1 MSKLFK
7 QMKANKPIKI
17 FVDCHKF
24 DEDYQGI
31 TSYIKGLYNELS
43 KDENFH
49 FYFAS
54 SNSNSLKKVFGEA
67 SNITY
72 LDYFS
77 NNKWIRLLIDIP
89 LKILKYKIDFAHFQY
104 IVPPIKNC
112 KYIVSTHDVLFL
124 DYPEYFPKIN
134 ALKNKWL
141 YYLSAKKSDI
151 VLTGSQFS
159 KEKIQKHFNINNV
172 YVTVYGVEPIFFEKY
187 NKDQLQQEV
196 YLKYQF
202 DKYII
207 YTSRHEPRKNH
218 YRLLKAFIELKLYL
232 NYHLVLIG
240 DVTFN
245 DKNFDKLLSISNE
258 EIKNKVVF
266 LNKVDFKSM
275 ILLLRAATLSVY
287 PSIAEGFG
295 LPPLESV
302 AAEVPTLCSN
312 KTSMVEFTF
321 FGDDFIDPL
330 NQEDI
335 NTKILS
341 KLSKN
346 DSERQNDLSNF
357 VANKYNWSAS
367 AKSFLEIL
375 N

>member
-1 MSKLFK
+1 M
-7 QMKANKPIKI
+7 
-17 FVDCHKF
+17 
-24 DEDYQGI
+24 
-31 TSYIKGLYNELS
+31 
-43 KDENFH
+43 
-49 FYFAS
+49 
-54 SNSNSLKKVFGEA
+54 
-67 SNITY
+67 
-72 LDYFS
+72 
-77 NNKWIRLLIDIP
+77 
-89 LKILKYKIDFAHFQY
+89 
-104 IVPPIKNC
+104 
-112 KYIVSTHDVLFL
+112 
-124 DYPEYFPKIN
+124 
-134 ALKNKWL
+134 
-141 YYLSAKKSDI
+141 
-151 VLTGSQFS
+151 
-159 KEKIQKHFNINNV
+159 
-172 YVTVYGVEPIFFEKY
+172 
-187 NKDQLQQEV
+187 

-312 KTSMVEFTF
+312 KTSMAEFTF

>member
-1 MSKLFK
+1 M
-7 QMKANKPIKI
+7 NRIKI
-17 FVDCHKF
+17 FVDCHVF
-24 DEDYQGI
+24 DYGFQG
-31 TSYIKGLYNELS
+31 TRTYIQGLYLELIKN
-43 KDENFH
+43 KDID
-49 FYFAS
+49 FYFA
-54 SNSNSLKKVFGEA
+54 A
-67 SNITY
+67 SNILNLESVFGKAENIFY
-72 LDYFS
+72 LKFKSKSKFY
-77 NNKWIRLLIDIP
+77 RLLFDCPRLI
-89 LKILKYKIDFAHFQY
+89 KENKIDFAHFQY

-218 YRLLKAFIELKLYL
+218 YRLLKAFIDLKLYL